1 LPRRGRW
8 ARIITP
14 VLAFTPGTRLGVYE
28 VTAQIGEGGMGQVYR
43 ATDTKLKR
51 QVAIKILPPS
61 LAADHD
67 RLARF
72 QREAEV
78 LASLNHPNIAAIHGL
93 EESGGMTALVM
104 ELVEGDDLSQRIAR
118 GAILLDDALPI
129 AKQIAEAL
137 EAAHEQGIIHR
148 DLKPANI
155 KVRADGT
162 VKVLDFGLAKAMEP
176 VGAAVASASMSPT
189 LSLHATQ
196 AGMILGTAAY
206 MSPEQ
211 ARGKTVD
218 KRADIWAFGCVLF
231 EMLAAR
237 QAFEGDDVPEILSR
251 VLQRDA
257 DWARLPANL
266 PPSIPKLLR
275 LCLQKDV
282 RTRRQSAGD
291 VRIDLEQALV
301 GPAGATAAAIP
312 VQGARVA
319 WVVAAATAL
328 IAVALTIPAVRYLRG
343 TASST
348 PATGD
353 VVRLSILPP
362 DKTLFTGQ
370 SAATVGGPQLALS
383 PDGRAIVV
391 VAAAPGAR
399 PSLWLRSLDAVT
411 AHSLQGSEGAE
422 SPFWSPDNRWIG
434 YFADGKL
441 KKMPA
446 SGGPSQ
452 VIANAPDNRLAS
464 WGPDDTILFS
474 TGISGILRV
483 SSSGGM
489 VTPVTELDTS
499 RQEGSHRFPQFLPD
513 GRHFLFMVR
522 SNLADQAGAYAGS
535 LDGKTKKLLIGGNT
549 AALYAPSGHVLF
561 LDGDTLMG
569 QAFDAERLE
578 LKGQAFVVERGIGRS
593 STGSGSFSVSG
604 TGTLA
609 YAGTLSTPGR
619 LTWFDRGGTPSD
631 SVGSL
636 ADYTDL
642 RLSPDQTR
650 LAASLVDPKTGFID
664 IWITDLTRGGSTPF
678 TFGPSIN
685 ASPVWAP
692 DGTRLM
698 FRTTRSGGVTEFYA
712 KSAGGGGKE
721 ERVLSQTVARSA
733 GVLVSN
739 MMLWDWS
746 PDGRH
751 LLFSTYTSS
760 GSDLWLVPPAGDA
773 KPVSFLSAPGDQMHG
788 NFSPDGKLVAY
799 TSNESGR
806 FEVHVQTFP
815 LTDRQWTVSTT
826 GGYEPRWRAD
836 GREMYY
842 LSTDQKLM
850 AVAVGP
856 GPTFGKPM
864 ELFPVR
870 VAGGVNFQR
879 THYVPSRDGQRF
891 LINTPTGDAAI
902 VPITVVLN
910 WTAALK

>member
-1 LPRRGRW
+1 
-8 ARIITP
+8 
-14 VLAFTPGTRLGVYE
+14 
-28 VTAQIGEGGMGQVYR
+28 MGQVYR

-93 EESGGMTALVM
+93 EESRGMTALVM

-118 GAILLDDALPI
+118 GAIPLDDALPI
-129 AKQIAEAL
+129 ATQIAEAL
-137 EAAHEQGIIHR
+137 EAAHEQDIIHR

-176 VGAAVASASMSPT
+176 VGVTAASASMSPT

-218 KRADIWAFGCVLF
+218 TRADIWAFGCVLF
-231 EMLAAR
+231 EMLAGR
-237 QAFEGDDVPEILSR
+237 RAFEGDDVPEILSR
-251 VLQRDA
+251 VLQRDP

-266 PPSIPKLLR
+266 PPPIPKLLR

-282 RTRRQSAGD
+282 RQRRQSAGD
-291 VRIDLEQALV
+291 VRIDLEHALV
-301 GPAGATAAAIP
+301 GPARATAAPIP
-312 VQGARVA
+312 VRSTRVA
-319 WVVAAATAL
+319 WGVAAATAL
-328 IAVALTIPAVRYLRG
+328 VAVALSIPAVRYLRE
-343 TASST
+343 TPSAA

-362 DKTLFTGQ
+362 DKMLFTDQ
-370 SAATVGGPQLALS
+370 SNNTVGGPQLALS
-383 PDGRAIVV
+383 PDGRAIVF

-399 PSLWLRSLDAVT
+399 QTLWHRSLDAVT
-411 AHSLQGSEGAE
+411 AHSLPGTEGAE
-422 SPFWSPDNRWIG
+422 SPFWSPDDRWIG

-452 VIANAPDNRLAS
+452 VIATAPDNRLAS

-474 TGISGILRV
+474 TGITGILRV

-489 VTPVTELDTS
+489 VTPVTEVDAS

-513 GRHFLFMVR
+513 GRHFLFMIR
-522 SNLADQAGAYAGS
+522 SNLADQAGVYAGS
-535 LDGKTKKLLIGGNT
+535 LDGKTKKLLFRGNT
-549 AALYAPSGHVLF
+549 SALYVPSGHVLF

-578 LKGQAFVVERGIGRS
+578 LRGQAFLVEGGIGRS
-593 STGSGSFSVSG
+593 STGAGSYSVSG

-619 LTWFDRGGTPSD
+619 LTWFDRGGSPSD
-631 SVGSL
+631 SAVSL
-636 ADYTDL
+636 GDYTDF

-650 LAASLVDPKTGFID
+650 LAAALVDPKTGFPD
-664 IWITDLTRGGSTPF
+664 IWITDLTRGGSAPF
-678 TFGPSIN
+678 TFGPAIN

-692 DGTRLM
+692 DGARII
-698 FRTTRSGGVTEFYA
+698 FRTSRTGGLGEFYA
-712 KSAGGGGKE
+712 KRAGGSGKE
-721 ERVLSQTVARSA
+721 EPVLSHTVARASS
-733 GVLVSN
+733 VLSTYN
-739 MMLWDWS
+739 MLWDWS
-746 PDGRH
+746 LDGRY
-751 LLFSTYTSS
+751 LLFSTNTSADR
-760 GSDLWLVPPAGDA
+760 DLWLMPLNPGRNASLTCGTGNLLRGPRQHPAR
-773 KPVSFLSAPGDQMHG
+773 PH
-788 NFSPDGKLVAY
+788 
-799 TSNESGR
+799 
-806 FEVHVQTFP
+806 
-815 LTDRQWTVSTT
+815 TT
-826 GGYEPRWRAD
+826 ERRRW
-836 GREMYY
+836 
-842 LSTDQKLM
+842 Q
-850 AVAVGP
+850 
-856 GPTFGKPM
+856 
-864 ELFPVR
+864 
-870 VAGGVNFQR
+870 
-879 THYVPSRDGQRF
+879 
-891 LINTPTGDAAI
+891 
-902 VPITVVLN
+902 
-910 WTAALK
+910 